1 MADRS
6 IGSSKSLHRFIV
18 SFRFD
23 GFFSLAV
30 SHRETEVTR
39 LGSDRLKLNK
49 IETFRC
55 WIKYSNI
62 SRVICSEIKRRGKTY
77 EIIIIFLSKLIIHFY
92 YIKLVE
98 LNGSKN
104 SIIISPLLFSLFS
117 SSFSFGANLSFALFE
132 RSNPNIT
139 RFEFDQLVKIEYI
152 YIYSSSLPPLKNKMK
167 HREQFI
173 EIGMK
178 RKNITLKIDNKK
190 RIDPSSSERSAML
203 WNRFSTRSR
212 TRRRKLNGDV
222 KHPRKF
228 HRNARIHDAK

>member
-6 IGSSKSLHRFIV
+6 IASSKSLHRFIV

-30 SHRETEVTR
+30 SHRETEVTS

-104 SIIISPLLFSLFS
+104 SIIISPLLFSLF
-117 SSFSFGANLSFALFE
+117 LFFFFI
-132 RSNPNIT
+132 RCKFILRIIRTQQPKHNAFRVWPT
-139 RFEFDQLVKIEYI
+139 RENRIYI

-178 RKNITLKIDNKK
+178 RKNYLEN
-190 RIDPSSSERSAML
+190 
-203 WNRFSTRSR
+203 W
-212 TRRRKLNGDV
+212 
-222 KHPRKF
+222 
-228 HRNARIHDAK
+228 

>member
-30 SHRETEVTR
+30 SHRETEVTS

-77 EIIIIFLSKLIIHFY
+77 EIIIFLSKLIIHFY

-104 SIIISPLLFSLFS
+104 SIIISPLLFSPFLF
-117 SSFSFGANLSFALFE
+117 FFFIRCKFILRIIRTQQPKHNVF
-132 RSNPNIT
+132 RVWPT
-139 RFEFDQLVKIEYI
+139 RENRIYI
-152 YIYSSSLPPLKNKMK
+152 YIFLLLASS
-167 HREQFI
+167 
-173 EIGMK
+173 
-178 RKNITLKIDNKK
+178 KK
-190 RIDPSSSERSAML
+190 QNETQRTIQR
-203 WNRFSTRSR
+203 NRDEEE
-212 TRRRKLNGDV
+212 KYYLENW
-222 KHPRKF
+222 
-228 HRNARIHDAK
+228 

>member
-30 SHRETEVTR
+30 SHRETEVTS

-104 SIIISPLLFSLFS
+104 SIIISPLLFSLF
-117 SSFSFGANLSFALFE
+117 LFFFFI
-132 RSNPNIT
+132 RCKFILRIIRMQQSKHNAFRVWPT
-139 RFEFDQLVKIEYI
+139 RENRIYI
-152 YIYSSSLPPLKNKMK
+152 YIFLL
-167 HREQFI
+167 
-173 EIGMK
+173 
-178 RKNITLKIDNKK
+178 LA
-190 RIDPSSSERSAML
+190 SSEKQNETQRII
-203 WNRFSTRSR
+203 
-212 TRRRKLNGDV
+212 
-222 KHPRKF
+222 
-228 HRNARIHDAK
+228 HRNRDEEEKYYLENW